1 MSYEERVARLESFDI
16 NHYQFVGSEQPRF
29 FDANKVSYFSQM
41 FSVFL
46 FLCCSLLWMHYYIGL
61 VQSEVL
67 SASRSSMLF
76 SIFVVDGERLI
87 LFLF

>member
-41 FSVFL
+41 FSVFSL
-46 FLCCSLLWMHYYIGL
+46 F
-61 VQSEVL
+61 
-67 SASRSSMLF
+67 MLF
-76 SIFVVDGERLI
+76 SPLDALLYWACAV
-87 LFLF
+87 